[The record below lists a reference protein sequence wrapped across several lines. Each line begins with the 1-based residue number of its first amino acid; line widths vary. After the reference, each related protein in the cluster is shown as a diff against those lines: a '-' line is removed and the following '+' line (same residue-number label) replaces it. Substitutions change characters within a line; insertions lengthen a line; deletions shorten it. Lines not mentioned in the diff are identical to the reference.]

1 MSETKEI
8 NYEEKYKRH
17 RESVKK
23 ANLKFV
29 ETHRDLVN
37 QRARE
42 YYKKKLAGNPEYLEK
57 RRHYNRMAHKK
68 RNGLLDNEMDNNEI
82 DNSPKLTLVI

>member
-1 MSETKEI
+1 MSETNEI

-42 YYKKKLAGNPEYLEK
+42 YYKKKLAGNEEYLEK
-57 RRHYNRMAHKK
+57 RRQYNRTAYKK
-68 RNGLLDNEMDNNEI
+68 RNGLLETETDNI
-82 DNSPKLTLVI
+82 DKSPKLTLAI